1 MQRRN
6 AVISLYISVFAH
18 LSEGFCF
25 LAPHNV
31 IQKVYHHH
39 HLSFSSHTCCKP
51 GSSLGV
57 LEMSTSEGNDVK
69 VIGTT
74 ADLHEALLIRRKVF
88 IDEQNVPEC
97 EEIDEFDQTP
107 NSAIHFLARRD
118 GKPVA
123 TARVRLIDDGT
134 RAKIQRVATLA
145 EFRQQGIGHAL
156 MSSIVSH
163 IRANHR
169 PPVQELYLEAQ
180 VHAIL
185 FYEKL
190 GFKPFGEEF
199 LDVGIPH
206 RAMRL
211 DA

>member
-1 MQRRN
+1 MSTKD
-6 AVISLYISVFAH
+6 AVIA
-18 LSEGFCF
+18 
-25 LAPHNV
+25 
-31 IQKVYHHH
+31 
-39 HLSFSSHTCCKP
+39 
-51 GSSLGV
+51 
-57 LEMSTSEGNDVK
+57 VK
-69 VIGTT
+69 VIG
-74 ADLHEALLIRRKVF
+74 AAEELHEALMIRRKVF

-97 EEIDEFDQTP
+97 EEIDEFDQAP
-107 NSAIHFLARRD
+107 FSAIHFLAQKN
-118 GKPVA
+118 GIPVA
-123 TARVRLIDDGT
+123 TARVRLINGGS

-156 MSSIVSH
+156 MNSIVSH

-180 VHAIL
+180 VHAIQ

-190 GFKPFGEEF
+190 GFEPFGDEF